1 MSNSVRKLF
10 VSSKIMH
17 ISVAEEYME
26 LFIYFNHRRQ
36 GLALII
42 PYFIFYDLCPVPL
55 SQLIPSVDVECPIL

>member
-26 LFIYFNHRRQ
+26 LFIYFNYP
-36 GLALII
+36 LARPGTHHPL
-42 PYFIFYDLCPVPL
+42 FYLL
-55 SQLIPSVDVECPIL
+55 